1 MNNIESLELKIAKFL
16 RVGVIVSG
24 IIMFAGWMTQFK
36 LSGDPFYNF
45 QVYDHIPL
53 QDLIGFHIYRKHWGV
68 LISYFGLASL
78 ISLPVI
84 RVILTAVLFIRQK
97 EFALALIAFTVL
109 LGLMLSMFLGI
120 EL

>member
-16 RVGVIVSG
+16 RVGVIVAG

-36 LSGDPFYNF
+36 ISGDPFFNF
-45 QVYDHIPL
+45 QTYDHIPL
-53 QDLIGFHIYRKHWGV
+53 QNLITFHIHHKHWGV
-68 LISYFGLASL
+68 LLSYFGLASL
-78 ISLPVI
+78 ISLPFI

-97 EFALALIAFTVL
+97 EYALALIAFTVL
-109 LGLMLSMFLGI
+109 LGLLLSMALGI